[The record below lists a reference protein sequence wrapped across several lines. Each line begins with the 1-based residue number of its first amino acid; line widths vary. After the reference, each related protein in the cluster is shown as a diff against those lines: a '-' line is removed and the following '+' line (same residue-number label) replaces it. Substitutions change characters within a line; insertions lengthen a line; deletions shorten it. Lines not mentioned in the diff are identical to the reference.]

1 MSKFKDFAQLTQR
14 GKFRKIK
21 AKYNAWKTKWDDGE
35 RWGIVGGTGEKKL
48 PDTVLEEVLE
58 HGEATYA
65 RDSARTI
72 EGLGALLESM
82 MEILDGDVILTEHK
96 EQLLEDIQQMEG
108 VIKNKKWN
116 PRNIPFHTVTGFT
129 LGDGDEKPTIERGK
143 VYGHYRTVEY
153 NQYVDWAIENK
164 PNFKGAPSTPTST
177 KWYNKKEGQAEP
189 PLWLAITGEK
199 EGGILA
205 IARLA
210 AEAVEGVTIGDDST
224 IILHGNARNMAQIAQ
239 LTSVQEKVNQ
249 VLQNAN
255 IYPAGKSR
263 APVKDRL
270 NAAFTGQVYAIAPDE
285 IELLSF
291 VRGWN
296 DVVGTENITQIR
308 FQFPKSNISL
318 NQVISAVLGD
328 EKDTYETPKS
338 RSGDAK
344 PGLVLKHKPKNWA
357 EILEVN

>member
-14 GKFRKIK
+14 GKFRRIK
-21 AKYNAWKTKWDDGE
+21 AKYNAWKTKWDAGE
-35 RWGIVGGTGEKKL
+35 EWGIVGGTGEKTL

-82 MEILDGDVILTEHK
+82 MEILDGDVILSEHK
-96 EQLLEDIQQMEG
+96 KQLIEDITQMEG
-108 VIKNKKWN
+108 VIKNPKWN
-116 PRNIPFHTVTGFT
+116 PRNIPFHTVIGFT
-129 LGDGDEKPTIERGK
+129 EGNKGEKPTIERGK
-143 VYGHYRTVEY
+143 MHGHYRTMEY
-153 NQYVDWAIENK
+153 NQYVEWAMDNK
-164 PNFKGAPSTPTST
+164 PDFKGRLAPT
-177 KWYNKKEGQAEP
+177 KEIWSNKKEGKAEP
-189 PLWLAITGEK
+189 PLWQAITGEK
-199 EGGILA
+199 ETGIIA

-224 IILHGNARNMAQIAQ
+224 IILHGNASNMAKIAQIA
-239 LTSVQEKVNQ
+239 SVREKVNQ
-249 VLQNAN
+249 VLQNTN

-270 NAAFTGQVYAIAPDE
+270 NAAFTEQVYAIAPDE
-285 IELLSF
+285 IDSLSF

-296 DVVGTENITQIR
+296 DVVGVENITQIR

-318 NQVISAVLGD
+318 NQVIRAVLGD

-344 PGLVLKHKPKNWA
+344 PGLVLKQKAKNWV
-357 EILEVN
+357 EILEVR